1 MRGQRAPQHQQ
12 PEEPTTPPVARIEL
26 GDFALDINYYLTTDY
41 QDGQSA
47 CREIPAVIEYVN
59 AQLQLMMEQKIIAK
73 QNIKKVEGDIWN
85 SLNRGLWE
93 ELGYEGKKTED
104 NMKRAIAR
112 HEDVVKAVSDYAWY
126 ASWCGRLA
134 NVIISLQAKLDL
146 VRTSESTRRAM
157 MVASNEDGED

>member
-1 MRGQRAPQHQQ
+1 MRGQRTQQ
-12 PEEPTTPPVARIEL
+12 RTHLPPAISPIEL
-26 GDFALDINYYLTTDY
+26 GDFQLDINYYMTTDY

-47 CREIPAVIEYVN
+47 CRELPAIIEWVN
-59 AQLQLMMEQKIIAK
+59 GQLQLMLEQKIIAK

-93 ELGYEGKKTED
+93 ELGYAEKKTED

-112 HEDVVKAVSDYAWY
+112 HEDVQKATSDFAWY
-126 ASWCGRLA
+126 ASWCSRLS
-134 NVIISLQAKLDL
+134 NTIISLQAKLDL

-157 MVASNEDGED
+157 MTVGGEDDGAE